1 MIRHLIK
8 LIWNK
13 KRSNFLLTTEI
24 FASFLVLFGVLSLII
39 YNANKY
45 GQPLGYNYENVW
57 RLAYGQQELRD
68 SAFSA
73 ALDRSRKAVVQ
84 HGEVAAAS
92 RCTWNTPYAQGF
104 MGGSVNHGDR
114 SIHSSFISTDEHYAD
129 VLDIEIREGRWFEAA
144 DVATSGRVVVLN
156 RQAREQLFG
165 EEPALGKSVLL
176 NGDETRP
183 WKVIG
188 LTGNFKTEGEYQLE
202 NPVIFFNHTAA
213 SHLTADALL
222 VRVNPSADAAFE
234 AALLKELSGITKG
247 ASIELSYL
255 SDQRRQAHNLV
266 KVPML
271 IAAVVCGFLL
281 LNVGL
286 GLFGVLWF
294 NIRKR
299 RAEIGLRRALGATQG
314 SILGQFVGEAVV
326 IAGFGALVGLFFVLQ
341 FPLLGV
347 FGLDSMIYF
356 KAVGLSLLVLFTLVA
371 VCALYPSR
379 EATTVRPAMVLHE
392 E

>member
-24 FASFLVLFGVLSLII
+24 FASFLVLFGVLSLIL

-45 GQPLGYNYENVW
+45 GQPLGYDYENVW
-57 RLAYGQQELRD
+57 RLAFESQELSD
-68 SAFSA
+68 STLSDALNRSRQA
-73 ALDRSRKAVVQ
+73 ALQ
-84 HGEVAAAS
+84 HGEVVAAS
-92 RCTWNTPYAQGF
+92 RCTFNTPYTQGLL
-104 MGGSVNHGDR
+104 GGSVNHGDQ
-114 SIHSSFISTDEHYAD
+114 SIFTEYIVTDEYLPD
-129 VLDIEIREGRWFEAA
+129 VFDMKIQEGRWLEAA
-144 DVATSGRVVVLN
+144 DVATAERVVVLN
-156 RQAREQLFG
+156 RQAREALFG
-165 EEPALGKSVLL
+165 EEPALGKYILF
-176 NGDETRP
+176 NKDETRP

-188 LTGNFKTEGEYQLE
+188 VTGNFKTDGEYQLE
-202 NPVIFFNHTAA
+202 KPVIFPNRTAIDMSA
-213 SHLTADALL
+213 NTLL
-222 VRVNPSADAAFE
+222 IRVNPGTDAAFE
-234 AALLKELSGITKG
+234 AALLKELNGIAKG
-247 ASIELSYL
+247 ASIEVSYL
-255 SDQRRQAHNLV
+255 TDQRRQAHNVV

-294 NIRKR
+294 SIRKR

-314 SILGQFVGEAVV
+314 SILSQFIGEAVI

-356 KAVGLSLLVLFTLVA
+356 QAVSLSLLILFTLVA
-371 VCALYPSR
+371 GCALYPSR

>member
-39 YNANKY
+39 YNANKF
-45 GQPLGYNYENVW
+45 GQPLGFNYENVW
-57 RLAYGQQELRD
+57 CLAYMSQELSD
-68 SAFSA
+68 STLSD
-73 ALDRSRKAVVQ
+73 ALNRSRQAAVQ
-84 HGEVAAAS
+84 HGEVVAAS
-92 RCTWNTPYAQGF
+92 RNTFNTPYTTGF
-104 MGGSVNHGDR
+104 MGGSVSHGDR
-114 SIHSSFISTDEHYAD
+114 SILTEYIVTDEHLPD
-129 VLDIEIREGRWFEAA
+129 VLDMEIREGRWLEAA
-144 DVATSGRVVVLN
+144 DVATAERVVVLN
-156 RQAREQLFG
+156 RQAREELFG
-165 EEPALGKSVLL
+165 EEPALGKTILFG
-176 NGDETRP
+176 GDETQP

-188 LTGNFKTEGEYQLE
+188 VTGNFKTGGEYQLE
-202 NPVIFFNHTAA
+202 EPVIFPNRTA
-213 SHLTADALL
+213 SDISADALL
-222 VRVNPSADAAFE
+222 IRVKPGTDATFE
-234 AALLKELSGITKG
+234 AALLKELNGIAKG

-255 SDQRRQAHNLV
+255 SDQRRQAHNAV

-294 NIRKR
+294 SIRKR
-299 RAEIGLRRALGATQG
+299 RAEIGLRRALGATKG
-314 SILGQFVGEAVV
+314 SILGQFLGEAVI
-326 IAGFGALVGLFFVLQ
+326 IAGFGALLGLFFVVQ
-341 FPLLGV
+341 FPLMGV

-356 KAVGLSLLVLFTLVA
+356 KAVAVSLVVLFTLVA
-371 VCALYPSR
+371 ICALYPSR
-379 EATTVRPAMVLHE
+379 EATTVRPAVVLHE